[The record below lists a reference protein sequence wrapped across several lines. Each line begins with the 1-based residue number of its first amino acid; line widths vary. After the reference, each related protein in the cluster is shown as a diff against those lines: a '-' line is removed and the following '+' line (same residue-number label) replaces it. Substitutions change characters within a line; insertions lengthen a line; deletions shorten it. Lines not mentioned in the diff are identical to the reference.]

1 MDGFSCAAV
10 KRVCIAARSLW
21 RCAATDAAH
30 RLASKR
36 VLACAR
42 LAAPAQL
49 LKRRFGCP
57 LCTKKKKKRN
67 SKIVSSEIR
76 QLTFGNLPDPRSV
89 RERRRA
95 CCETDESSNGRRM
108 EPAASTSAPMAA
120 AAVKATPSSVL
131 FRGWKKEGNAR
142 LVTKELTQHTE
153 SKLPRSTKEERALT
167 PNLFLF
173 LAPSGV
179 EPCSSRWS
187 AQVLLAEF
195 SCHSASRLAFARRS
209 WGSGETTERR
219 PLRRTTRFY
228 CSGTR
233 CGGGPCFSFG
243 SPSILQTR
251 LWKSSTTSK
260 VRTWNFKIGSFRQRL
275 TESWLS

>member
-1 MDGFSCAAV
+1 M
-10 KRVCIAARSLW
+10 
-21 RCAATDAAH
+21 
-30 RLASKR
+30 
-36 VLACAR
+36 
-42 LAAPAQL
+42 
-49 LKRRFGCP
+49 
-57 LCTKKKKKRN
+57 
-67 SKIVSSEIR
+67 
-76 QLTFGNLPDPRSV
+76 TFGNLPDHEGDEFSSV

-142 LVTKELTQHTE
+142 LVTKELIKHTQHTE
-153 SKLPRSTKEERALT
+153 SKLPRSTKEDRALT
-167 PNLFLF
+167 LNLFLF
-173 LAPSGV
+173 LARSGV

-187 AQVLLAEF
+187 AQVLLAGF

-228 CSGTR
+228 CSGRR

-275 TESWLS
+275 TESRLS